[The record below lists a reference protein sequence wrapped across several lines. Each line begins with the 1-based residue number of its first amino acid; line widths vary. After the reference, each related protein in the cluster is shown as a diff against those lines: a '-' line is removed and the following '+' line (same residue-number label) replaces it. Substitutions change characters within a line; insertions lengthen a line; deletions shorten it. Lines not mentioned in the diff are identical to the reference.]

1 MGSAATRAAQF
12 PDGTTFPV
20 SETAQTIFDSS
31 DPTTNVF
38 QAIINLRTALA
49 NNNDA
54 AIQTAASGLSKV
66 GDYLNEQLAVYGN
79 TQDQIASATNQSQDM
94 QTQLRTQISGLQ
106 DTDMTS
112 AITTLTQE
120 QTQEQAALESEALIP
135 RTTLFDYLK

>member
-1 MGSAATRAAQF
+1 M
-12 PDGTTFPV
+12 
-20 SETAQTIFDSS
+20 
-31 DPTTNVF
+31 
-38 QAIINLRTALA
+38 
-49 NNNDA
+49 
-54 AIQTAASGLSKV
+54 
-66 GDYLNEQLAVYGN
+66 NEQLAVYGN
-79 TQDQIASATNQSQDM
+79 TQDQIASATNQSQDL